1 MSKPLPDPLSGLTTA
16 GPPPDRS
23 WWRSVPLAVVVAL
36 VQIGITGMAAGHQT
50 DDHGFGLAG
59 ASLLLLASAAIPFRF
74 RYPVAAY
81 LVAFGATLTYW
92 SLGYARG
99 PVFFALIITL
109 GHLIMIGRR
118 RLAVAGLVAGYI
130 GMPWI
135 GYWIGRVEWPDIG
148 FLVGLAAWLI
158 TLFSIAELARARRDR
173 TEEAARA
180 RAEALRRQVADERLR
195 IARELHDVVA
205 HNMSL
210 ISIQAGVALH
220 LLDQNPEQARSSLA
234 TIKDASKE
242 ALVELRSI
250 LGVLRD
256 ANLDD
261 GDGSRAPV
269 PTLDRL
275 GDLVERARAAGI
287 DVQVEVE
294 PPAEDFSRLP
304 RPVDLAAF
312 RIVQESLTNVAK
324 HSDDR
329 AAVVR
334 IRREDEGLAVEVLDD
349 GSGQAGGPGDPLP
362 GAGTGII
369 GMRERAA
376 AAGGRLTAGPRPG
389 RGFAVRAWL
398 PLDPDGAGKDPSGD
412 VASEPPQQ
420 SQPQEEP
427 SR

>member
-1 MSKPLPDPLSGLTTA
+1 MSDPPSALTSPDATPLQQ
-16 GPPPDRS
+16 R
-23 WWRSVPLAVVVAL
+23 WRSVALAAVVAL
-36 VQIGITGMAAGHQT
+36 VQVGITGMAASHQT

-59 ASLLLLASAAIPFRF
+59 VALLLLAAAAIPFRF
-74 RYPVAAY
+74 RSPVEAY

-109 GHLIMIGRR
+109 GHLVMIGRR

-135 GYWIGRVEWPDIG
+135 GYWIGRSDWPDLG

-158 TLFSIAELARARRDR
+158 ALFSVAELARARRDR

-180 RAEALRRQVADERLR
+180 RAEAMRRQVADERLR

-220 LLDQNPEQARSSLA
+220 LLDQKPEQARDSLA
-234 TIKDASKE
+234 TIKEASKE

-250 LGVLRD
+250 LGVLRQVD
-256 ANLDD
+256 LDED
-261 GDGSRAPV
+261 GDGGDEPRAPV
-269 PTLDRL
+269 PSLERL
-275 GDLVERARAAGI
+275 GDLVERSRAAGI
-287 DVQVEVE
+287 DVQVEVGLE
-294 PPAEDFSRLP
+294 AGELGRLP

-324 HSDDR
+324 HSDHR

-334 IRREDEGLAVEVLDD
+334 LHLDGGGLAIDVLDD
-349 GSGQAGGPGDPLP
+349 GSGQAGGPVDPLP

-398 PLDPDGAGKDPSGD
+398 PLDPEATAPG
-412 VASEPPQQ
+412 EQQ
-420 SQPQEEP
+420 ARSQAQEEAT
-427 SR
+427 R